1 MNYGVAFFVQ
11 SIMLGAG
18 LAMDA
23 FSVSMANGLNYPCI
37 NKFKSLKIAG
47 VFSFCQFLMTLIGW
61 FFVSTMVGVFSVL
74 EPFIPYLA
82 LGLLTYIGISMLIE
96 GRKGCCCE
104 EAEAKGLGFS
114 VLAVQGIATSI
125 DALSVG
131 FTISEYNFQMALVA
145 SLIIGLVTLAICFVG
160 VEIGKKFGN
169 KLAGKASILGGS
181 ILILIGL
188 EIFITSFF

>member
-1 MNYGVAFFVQ
+1 MYYDSAFFIQ
-11 SIMLGAG
+11 SIALGAG

-37 NKFKSLKIAG
+37 NKIKSFKIALT
-47 VFSFCQFLMTLIGW
+47 FSFFQFLMPLIGW
-61 FFVSTMVGVFSVL
+61 FFVSTMVNVFSVL
-74 EPFIPYLA
+74 EPFIPYVA
-82 LGLLTYIGISMLIE
+82 LGLLSYIGISMLIE

-104 EAEAKGLGFS
+104 ETEAKGLGLS
-114 VLAVQGIATSI
+114 VLAIQGIATSI

-131 FTISEYNFQMALVA
+131 FTISEYNFQMALIA
-145 SLIIGLVTLAICFVG
+145 SLIIGLVTLAICFIG

-169 KLAGKASILGGS
+169 KLAGKASILGGT